1 MGTVKKVAKRI
12 IYSLIPSSY
21 VLMFHHINDG
31 NLIVKSGCILEYK
44 SFLEIIDS
52 GIEFISAD
60 EYIKFSLSN
69 RNKCLITF
77 DDGLQDVYR
86 VVYPE
91 LTKRGIPLLMFVI
104 TDFLDTEGYIT
115 TEELLEM
122 AENPLVTIG
131 SHGLSHELFKN
142 LDLNNKRRELL
153 ESKEILER
161 LLHKPVK
168 YFAYSHGQYDDST
181 LDILS
186 ETHCYDFAFGVSGY
200 PTNFLTKRWAYH
212 LPRFNC
218 EDRKIPFTIKKSKN
232 ETVKLIIK

>member
-1 MGTVKKVAKRI
+1 MGTIKKVAKRI

-21 VLMFHHINDG
+21 VLMFHQINDG
-31 NLIVKSGCILEYK
+31 NLIVKSGCILKYE
-44 SFLEIIDS
+44 SFIEIVDS
-52 GIEFISAD
+52 GINFISVD
-60 EYIKFSLSN
+60 EYSKFSLSD

-91 LTKRGIPLLMFVI
+91 LKKRGIPFLMFVI

-115 TEELLEM
+115 TKELLEM
-122 AENPLVTIG
+122 SKDPLVTIG

-142 LDLNNKRRELL
+142 LDLNNKKRELI
-153 ESKEILER
+153 ESKEILEK

-181 LDILS
+181 LAILS
-186 ETHCYDFAFGVSGY
+186 EIHCYDFAFGVSAY
-200 PTNFLTKRWAYH
+200 PTNFLTKRWTYH

-218 EDRKIPFTIKKSKN
+218 EDGKIPFTIKNTKN
-232 ETVKLIIK
+232 NTVKLIIK